1 MKKSKI
7 LTFIL
12 SICLILPA
20 IFLLNGCKNDE
31 EPTYTITFKNADGT
45 IISENRYTKYG
56 EIVIPETPTKPADN
70 TYTYTFN
77 GWDIQIPDEI
87 TEDLVITATY
97 TATYIEYNVSFPEE
111 DIWIRKLVG
120 PSQTSPV
127 TNSNTLHY
135 GDLILICEIYDID
148 RDDYHVILD
157 VTGATPTGNP
167 DEYMVQGNVSVNYS
181 KIRKV
186 IIEEFENN
194 ITITKNG
201 VELSEGD
208 ILLAGDIINIVYT
221 LTPGYEFLSLGLNG
235 ATPTGNP
242 NEYRVN
248 DNRSSLHVNLFEL
261 ISQYSLNFPSNLIV
275 KSVTYN
281 YELDDTDYLFYGDLI
296 KIERVP
302 GYEETTYIVN
312 GATPTENPNEYQVT
326 GNVEIVSDAIRIEY
340 SFEAPEFLPITRDG
354 ITLTNQDK
362 LYYGDILVIDFESV
376 NHTSY
381 DFDIDGTR
389 SIGANEYKVID
400 NVVITQEYINLT
412 IVSDIETKTYR
423 LSTWDSLWL
432 ADHRGDF
439 DIDYLNSIGF
449 YADSDFKNNISNDTT
464 FSEDTTVYT
473 MMATLDKLEL
483 SGDTTAMTA
492 EALNNQI
499 SGTIVF
505 PRNVH
510 YIKGFMWT
518 GITSVIIPENV
529 RTIHSNAFAQ
539 CSSLGSITF
548 LGNVQEIQETA
559 FHNSPNLKTI
569 IINNETFANSFETYN
584 SNQRLLT
591 YVETIYIAENIE
603 NISGSIYITENFTK
617 QATSD
622 KSGYDMYVKN
632 S

>member
-1 MKKSKI
+1 MKKKLLS
-7 LTFIL
+7 FIFTL
-12 SICLILPA
+12 CLIIPA
-20 IFLLNGCKNDE
+20 IFLLNGCKKDE
-31 EPTYTITFKNADGT
+31 EPTYKITFKNSDGT

-77 GWDIQIPDEI
+77 GWDVQIPDEI

-97 TATYIEYNVSFPEE
+97 SASYIEYNVSFPEE
-111 DIWIRKLVG
+111 DIWIIKLVG
-120 PSQTSPV
+120 TSQTSPV

-148 RDDYHVILD
+148 RDEYYVNFE
-157 VTGATPTGNP
+157 VEGATPTGNP
-167 DEYMVQGNVSVNYS
+167 DEYIVQGNVTVNHS

-186 IIEEFENN
+186 SITSISNN
-194 ITITKNG
+194 VTIAKNG

-208 ILLAGDIINIVYT
+208 ILLAGDIIDIVYT
-221 LTPGYEFLSLGLNG
+221 LTPGYEFLSLQLSG
-235 ATPTGNP
+235 ATSTGNP

-248 DNRSSLHVNLFEL
+248 DNTGSLYVTLFEL
-261 ISQYSLNFPSNLIV
+261 KSQYSLNFPSNFIV

-302 GYEETTYIVN
+302 GYEETDFIVN

-423 LSTWDSLWL
+423 LSTWDSLWS

-439 DIDYLNSIGF
+439 DIDYSNSIGF
-449 YADSDFKNNISNDTT
+449 YLDSDFKNNI
-464 FSEDTTVYT
+464 EDTTTFNEDSTVYT
-473 MMATLDKLEL
+473 LMATLDKLTL
-483 SGDTTAMTA
+483 TGQSYAMTA
-492 EALNNQI
+492 APINTQI
-499 SGTIVF
+499 TGTVIF

-510 YIKGFMWT
+510 YIGNFMWT
-518 GITSVIIPENV
+518 GITNVIIPENV

-539 CSSLGSITF
+539 CSSLESITF
-548 LGNVQEIQETA
+548 LGNVSEIQETA
-559 FHNSPNLKTI
+559 FNSTNLETV
-569 IINNETFANSFETYN
+569 IINNETFANSFIDYN

-591 YVETIYIAENIE
+591 YVETIYIAQNIE

>member
-120 PSQTSPV
+120 TSQTSPV

-148 RDDYHVILD
+148 RDEYHVNFE
-157 VTGATPTGNP
+157 VEGATPTGNP
-167 DEYMVQGNVSVNYS
+167 DEYIVQGNVTVNYA
-181 KIRKV
+181 KIKKHS
-186 IIEEFENN
+186 ISSIP
-194 ITITKNG
+194 NG
-201 VELSEGD
+201 VSISKGGT
-208 ILLAGDIINIVYT
+208 LLTTDDKLLNGDIINITYAER
-221 LTPGYEFLSLGLNG
+221 PGYEMNEFNVYG
-235 ATPTGNP
+235 AIPTENP
-242 NEYRVN
+242 NEYRVTGN
-248 DNRSSLHVNLFEL
+248 ISIVFVEL
-261 ISQYSLNFPSNLIV
+261 QSRYSLAFPSNLIV

-302 GYEETTYIVN
+302 GYEETAFIVN
-312 GATPTENPNEYQVT
+312 GATPTDNPNEYQVI
-326 GNVEIVSDAIRIEY
+326 GNVEIISDVIRTEY
-340 SFEAPEFLPITRDG
+340 SFEAPEFLPITRNG
-354 ITLTNQDK
+354 IAITNQDT
-362 LYYGDILVIDFESV
+362 LYYGDVLVIDFESV

-423 LSTWDSLWL
+423 LSTWDSLWS

-449 YADSDFKNNISNDTT
+449 YADSDFKNNISDNTT
-464 FSEDTTVYT
+464 FNEDTTVYT
-473 MMATLDKLEL
+473 MMATLDKLTL
-483 SGDTTAMTA
+483 TGASFAMTA

-510 YIKGFMWT
+510 YIGGFMWT

-529 RTIHSNAFAQ
+529 ERINTNAFAQ
-539 CSSLGSITF
+539 CSSLESITF
-548 LGNVQEIQETA
+548 LGNIPEILETA

-622 KSGYDMYVKN
+622 KAGYDKYVKI